1 MSLRCDKYIWA
12 VRLTKTRSIAT
23 ELISKGKVKINGL
36 SIKPSKEIKVGD
48 EISIAKNAAIF
59 SFKVIQLLDK
69 RVGAKLVSE
78 YLMDCTPEEEI
89 EKYRTYQLAQKSYRE
104 NGSGKP
110 TKKDRRDLDD
120 FLSDWENN

>member
-12 VRLTKTRSIAT
+12 VRLAKTRSIAT
-23 ELISKGKVKINGL
+23 ELIAKGKIKINGV
-36 SIKPSKEIKVGD
+36 STKPSKEIKIGD
-48 EISIAKNAAIF
+48 IISISKNAAVF

-78 YLMDCTPEEEI
+78 YLLDCTPSEEI
-89 EKYRTYQLAQKSYRE
+89 EKFRAYQLAQQAYRE

-110 TKKDRRDLDD
+110 SKKDRRDLDD
-120 FLSDWENN
+120 FLSDW